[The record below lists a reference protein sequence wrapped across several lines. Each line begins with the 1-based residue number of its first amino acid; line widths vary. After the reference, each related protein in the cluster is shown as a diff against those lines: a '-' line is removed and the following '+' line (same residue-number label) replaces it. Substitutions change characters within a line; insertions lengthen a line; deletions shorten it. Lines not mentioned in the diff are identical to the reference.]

1 MKQYLD
7 LLKDIQKNGVWKE
20 PARPGM
26 PRTKEVFGRMM
37 KFDLSQG
44 FPLLTT
50 KKMFTKGIVAE
61 LLWFLRGETN
71 IKFLVDNK
79 CHIWDQDAYK
89 YYKKLGGEYATLSL
103 NDFVFEIEQGRMIQP
118 FVDNGKTHEA
128 REYVLGD
135 CGLIYGYQWRKFRGW
150 FDQIKNL
157 QLSIK
162 NNPDSR
168 YHIITAWD
176 PVSFLGNANN
186 AALPA
191 CHMMFQC
198 SVRDGYLD
206 LIMTQ
211 RSCDTFLGVP
221 FNVASY
227 ALLLTLLCKQLG
239 LKPGVFTWVGNSVHV
254 YENHMNAIKEQLSR
268 KPYPLP
274 HLVIEDRGQKEL
286 TDYAVSDFHFDEYI
300 SHPAIKA
307 ELSVG
312 V

>member
-7 LLKDIQKNGVWKE
+7 LLKDIIHNGVMKE
-20 PARPGM
+20 AARPGM

-37 KFDLSQG
+37 KFDMSEG
-44 FPLLTT
+44 FPLVTT

-71 IKFLVDNK
+71 IKYLVDNK
-79 CHIWDQDAYK
+79 CHIWDADAYK
-89 YYKKLGGEYATLSL
+89 YYKRLGGEFATLAM
-103 NDFVFEIEQGRMIQP
+103 NEFIFEIEQGNLCQP
-118 FVDNGKTHEA
+118 FVDNGKTREA
-128 REYVLGD
+128 REYILGN
-135 CGLIYGYQWRKFRGW
+135 CGLIYGHQWRKFRGW

-157 QLSIK
+157 EIQIK
-162 NNPDSR
+162 KNPNSR
-168 YHIITAWD
+168 YHIVTAWD
-176 PVSFLGNANN
+176 PVTFLGCKDA

-221 FNVASY
+221 FNIASY
-227 ALLLTLLCKQLG
+227 ALLLTLLCKQTG

-254 YENHMNAIKEQLSR
+254 YENHLDAINTQLGR
-268 KPYPLP
+268 EPYPLCK
-274 HLVIEDRGQKEL
+274 LVIEDRGQKEL
-286 TDYAVSDFHFDEYI
+286 TDYDVSDFHFCEYI